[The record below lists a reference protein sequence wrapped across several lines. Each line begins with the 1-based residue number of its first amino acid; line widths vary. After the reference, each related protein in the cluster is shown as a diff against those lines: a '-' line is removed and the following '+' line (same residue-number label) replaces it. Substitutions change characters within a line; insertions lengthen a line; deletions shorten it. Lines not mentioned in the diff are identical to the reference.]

1 MRNLETTCAFR
12 ELYFC
17 KLLKSHRS
25 KVGPTVALR
34 EVAEAMT
41 TMKKTLKLKK
51 LNPEALKET
60 VAAAKLGQSATPT
73 AAPKPY
79 YSSY

>member
-1 MRNLETTCAFR
+1 MVTEGNDPMDT
-12 ELYFC
+12 
-17 KLLKSHRS
+17 K
-25 KVGPTVALR
+25 KV
-34 EVAEAMT
+34 
-41 TMKKTLKLKK
+41 LKLKK

-60 VAAAKLGQSATPT
+60 VAAAKLGQSSTPT

>member
-1 MRNLETTCAFR
+1 MVADRPRLVRRLLLESA
-12 ELYFC
+12 
-17 KLLKSHRS
+17 
-25 KVGPTVALR
+25 
-34 EVAEAMT
+34 AEAIP

-51 LNPEALKET
+51 LNPAALKET
-60 VAAAKLGQSATPT
+60 VAAEMVPTTTPT